1 MNLLL
6 LSQPSCNP
14 CKSVKGFLQERSVNY
29 QEFNVQEQPEKASQY
44 NIMSVPVTILLNS
57 DGNEVARSTGFN
69 PAQLES
75 LITKL
80 NS

>member
-1 MNLLL
+1 MKLVKF
-6 LSQPSCNP
+6 QRKDCTP
-14 CKSVKGFLQERSVNY
+14 CLMVDMFLEDKGIKPEVIDV
-29 QEFNVQEQPEKASQY
+29 EEQPDNAVEY
-44 NIMSVPVTILLNS
+44 GIMSVPVCVLVDD

-75 LITKL
+75 LIAQL